1 MKCYQY
7 MEESSVVCIYNT
19 TNTRQRMQD
28 TITINRKKDTE
39 TLYSINAL
47 NTLIREQNNGVLDKS
62 YRVDWTQYKNNL
74 LLTDRDGS
82 FRCIEIKEL

>member
-1 MKCYQY
+1 
-7 MEESSVVCIYNT
+7 
-19 TNTRQRMQD
+19 MQD

-47 NTLIREQNNGVLDKS
+47 NALIREENNGVLDKT
-62 YRVDWTQYKNNL
+62 YKVDWNKYTNKL

-82 FRCIEIKEL
+82 FRLISIKQLQ

>member
-1 MKCYQY
+1 
-7 MEESSVVCIYNT
+7 
-19 TNTRQRMQD
+19 MQD

-47 NTLIREQNNGVLDKS
+47 NTLIKDQNNGVLDKS
-62 YRVDWTQYKNNL
+62 YRVDWAQFKNNL

-82 FRCIEIKEL
+82 FRCIDIKQL

>member
-1 MKCYQY
+1 
-7 MEESSVVCIYNT
+7 
-19 TNTRQRMQD
+19 MQD

-47 NTLIREQNNGVLDKS
+47 NALIREENNGVLDKT
-62 YRVDWTQYKNNL
+62 YKVDWNQYVNKL

-82 FRCIEIKEL
+82 FRLISIKQLQ

>member
-1 MKCYQY
+1 
-7 MEESSVVCIYNT
+7 
-19 TNTRQRMQD
+19 MQD

-47 NTLIREQNNGVLDKS
+47 NALIREENNGVLDKT
-62 YRVDWTQYKNNL
+62 YKVDWNQYTNKL

-82 FRCIEIKEL
+82 FRLISIKQLQ